1 MKNVRFIFHFLKNRT
16 ISLDSVYN
24 FVLKI
29 YLIIAYR
36 CDLIFRNETISFCWI
51 LRPSFQIR
59 SKLDE
64 YFRIYD
70 SQFRVYL
77 LRATIQASL
86 FVFYLLSN
94 FISRLSKI
102 DPLAFRR
109 ERIEAWNCSQFW
121 KKRRDKYC
129 KYNIISMHPW
139 RKNMEYG
146 YFNWRESLWSTMKYI
161 EKFRPYFQLYCSYL
175 IPLSFI
181 LFYSFIYFQWNNS
194 YLYILSKYLCH

>member
-1 MKNVRFIFHFLKNRT
+1 MWFNISKRFLSAGSFVHHFKFVPNSMNIFVST
-16 ISLDSVYN
+16 ILN
-24 FVLKI
+24 FV
-29 YLIIAYR
+29 
-36 CDLIFRNETISFCWI
+36 CIFYERQFKLRSSFSTCFPISF
-51 LRPSFQIR
+51 
-59 SKLDE
+59 
-64 YFRIYD
+64 
-70 SQFRVYL
+70 
-77 LRATIQASL
+77 
-86 FVFYLLSN
+86 
-94 FISRLSKI
+94 RLSKI

-129 KYNIISMHPW
+129 KYNIISMHSW

>member
-77 LRATIQASL
+77 LRATIQLRSS
-86 FVFYLLSN
+86 FSTCFP
-94 FISRLSKI
+94 ISFPVYQKL
-102 DPLAFRR
+102 
-109 ERIEAWNCSQFW
+109 
-121 KKRRDKYC
+121 
-129 KYNIISMHPW
+129 
-139 RKNMEYG
+139 
-146 YFNWRESLWSTMKYI
+146 
-161 EKFRPYFQLYCSYL
+161 
-175 IPLSFI
+175 
-181 LFYSFIYFQWNNS
+181 
-194 YLYILSKYLCH
+194 ILSHFVARGSKHEIVPNFEKKGETNIANIT

>member
-1 MKNVRFIFHFLKNRT
+1 MWFNISKWNDSFLLDLST
-16 ISLDSVYN
+16 ISD
-24 FVLKI
+24 
-29 YLIIAYR
+29 
-36 CDLIFRNETISFCWI
+36 
-51 LRPSFQIR
+51 

-64 YFRIYD
+64 NFRIYD
-70 SQFRVYL
+70 SRFRVYL

-102 DPLAFRR
+102 DPLAFCR
-109 ERIEAWNCSQFW
+109 ERIEAWNCSRFW
-121 KKRRDKYC
+121 KKKRRDKYC
-129 KYNIISMHPW
+129 KYNIISMQPW

-146 YFNWRESLWSTMKYI
+146 YFNWRESSLKHDEIYI

-181 LFYSFIYFQWNNS
+181 PFLFIYFQWDNP
-194 YLYILSKYLCH
+194 YIYSLQIFLSTINRQKNILWKICSFFVF